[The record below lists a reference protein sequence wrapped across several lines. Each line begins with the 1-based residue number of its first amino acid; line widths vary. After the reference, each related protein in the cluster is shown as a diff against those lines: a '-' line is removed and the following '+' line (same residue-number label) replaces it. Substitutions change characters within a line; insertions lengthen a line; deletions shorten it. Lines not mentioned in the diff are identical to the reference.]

1 MKYIKMLPATILFI
15 LTFFLLTVPVKAVTI
30 LTPDGIKF
38 DSEFYAITN
47 PEVVKEYGN
56 TFDGLYRHYLE
67 HGKAEGRLPYAD
79 AKSENILDGG
89 IIEEIKPAIGSTEGI
104 NPDRSTI
111 FIGDSRTYLMRDIV
125 GDDTANWL
133 GYPGTKYDTLMS
145 RAVPIVDNLNLLN
158 KRIVI
163 LYGINDITA
172 YGAQK
177 TFDNYNSFLSTK
189 AQEWINKGATVYF
202 VNLAGMKVDPKGGIT
217 AGIAAS
223 VNPQVAAFNGMMG
236 GFPANIHKIYVNY
249 GSDPFMDGLHYN
261 NQTCISVYTQ
271 IMQCL

>member
-1 MKYIKMLPATILFI
+1 MKLTKFVLAIPAFI
-15 LTFFLLTVPVKAVTI
+15 ITGALLTLPVKAVTI

-38 DSEFYAITN
+38 DSEFYAINN
-47 PEVVKEYGN
+47 PEIVKEYGN

-67 HGKAEGRLPYAD
+67 HGKAEGRLPYAE
-79 AKSENILDGG
+79 ARNENILEGG
-89 IIEEIKPAIGSTEGI
+89 ISEDVKPAVGSTSGI

-111 FIGDSRTYLMRDIV
+111 FIGDSRTYLMHEAI

-158 KRIVI
+158 KKIVI

-202 VNLAGMKVDPKGGIT
+202 VNLAGMKADPKGGIT
-217 AGIAAS
+217 AGIAATVNSQVS
-223 VNPQVAAFNGMMG
+223 VFNNLMG
-236 GFPANIHKIYVNY
+236 GFPSNIHKLYINY
-249 GSDPFMDGLHYN
+249 GSNPFMDGLHYN
-261 NQTCISVYTQ
+261 NQTCVSVYTQ